1 MAVKRR
7 VGRLGPSLTY
17 QCIEPWRTWRK
28 TFRGPARLVSGDE
41 LRSGGVADGLHVK
54 LSFDL
59 TYEAMCPPFELGA
72 MHEQNWASSHYEQ
85 HCSVTGTLSYGDV
98 SVEVAGTGLRD
109 HSTGVRD
116 LTGLHNHIWCHAEW
130 PDGRAF
136 CLMYLANSDG
146 SGRMNH
152 AVVCDENGVRPGKLV
167 SAAPL
172 LDSWEQRGDDY
183 TLTLEVEDEK
193 IELTATLGEV
203 GALSIA
209 GPGEIVRG
217 AARGA
222 GCASLALRSDDPVQ
236 LGWRRGARPI
246 RTIGPGAMSLRQLP
260 QSADGLDDSWA
271 SQALGASV
279 RVADRESVGLGIAF
293 ACRLFRLMLDG
304 PPGMPGSVLVKMPIE
319 GDTRAMLDGIG
330 TYSREIQFYR
340 EVAPHLPV
348 RTPKIYSAEQA
359 TDSTDFLLVMEDLSG
374 ECVQIDQHEGFSQQQ
389 AKAVVDAVARFH
401 SWSWAK
407 RGSA

>member
-1 MAVKRR
+1 VTTSRVERPQHLADADEVLHHVPDVPLWVENYLSQAYFPAERIGMFLHLGRVSFDQPAWDELALIYLPGDMFLAVRGFGYGGETPR
-7 VGRLGPSLTY
+7 GPAGPSLTY

-98 SVEVAGTGLRD
+98 SVDVAGTGLRD

-222 GCASLALRSDDPVQ
+222 GCHHLLSE
-236 LGWRRGARPI
+236 
-246 RTIGPGAMSLRQLP
+246 AMTRF
-260 QSADGLDDSWA
+260 SWA
-271 SQALGASV
+271 GAVGHGLSERSV
-279 RVADRESVGLGIAF
+279 
-293 ACRLFRLMLDG
+293 
-304 PPGMPGSVLVKMPIE
+304 
-319 GDTRAMLDGIG
+319 
-330 TYSREIQFYR
+330 
-340 EVAPHLPV
+340 PV
-348 RTPKIYSAEQA
+348 R
-359 TDSTDFLLVMEDLSG
+359 
-374 ECVQIDQHEGFSQQQ
+374 
-389 AKAVVDAVARFH
+389 
-401 SWSWAK
+401 
-407 RGSA
+407 

>member
-1 MAVKRR
+1 MTTSR
-7 VGRLGPSLTY
+7 VERPQHLADVDEVLHQVPDVPLWVENYLSQAYFPAERIGMFLHLGRVSFDQLAWDELALIYLPGDMFLAARGFGYGGETPRGPAGPSLTY

-130 PDGRAF
+130 TDGRAF

-152 AVVCDENGVRPGKLV
+152 AVVCDEKGMRPGKLV

-183 TLTLEVEDEK
+183 TLTLEVEDER

-222 GCASLALRSDDPVQ
+222 GCHHWLSE
-236 LGWRRGARPI
+236 
-246 RTIGPGAMSLRQLP
+246 AMTRF
-260 QSADGLDDSWA
+260 SWA
-271 SQALGASV
+271 GAVGHGLSERSV
-279 RVADRESVGLGIAF
+279 
-293 ACRLFRLMLDG
+293 
-304 PPGMPGSVLVKMPIE
+304 
-319 GDTRAMLDGIG
+319 
-330 TYSREIQFYR
+330 
-340 EVAPHLPV
+340 PV
-348 RTPKIYSAEQA
+348 R
-359 TDSTDFLLVMEDLSG
+359 
-374 ECVQIDQHEGFSQQQ
+374 
-389 AKAVVDAVARFH
+389 
-401 SWSWAK
+401 
-407 RGSA
+407 